1 MSIIPT
7 ASSPFFWLALC
18 STQCRDIEQGRQQE
32 PSGRILEIPSL
43 LLTFFHRD
51 SFGREVVFHGSRC
64 STSWCS
70 EAFSLD
76 HRGVLLLLGPKRAQ
90 LSHCEDSLQEHGHQR
105 LEPPDFVC
113 ISRAGQDSSR
123 LWRLQWTV

>member
-32 PSGRILEIPSL
+32 PSGHILGIPSL

-51 SFGREVVFHGSRC
+51 SFGREVVFTVHG
-64 STSWCS
+64 
-70 EAFSLD
+70 AA
-76 HRGVLLLLGPKRAQ
+76 V
-90 LSHCEDSLQEHGHQR
+90 HGAARHFH
-105 LEPPDFVC
+105 LITAVFFC
-113 ISRAGQDSSR
+113 C
-123 LWRLQWTV
+123 